1 MFSSVRDCIYS
12 FASGRAGSL
21 LRSEGFSLV
30 AASRGYSRAVVVGIS
45 LRGFSIWEPSSL
57 GWGGFSACVEWAQWL
72 LGTSIPPGLEM
83 EPMRPAL
90 AGEVSATGLP
100 GKFLFLIQ
108 FSSIAQSC
116 PTLSDRMGCSTLG
129 LPGHHQLQKF
139 TQTHDVHSLDVLF
152 FRLNWEG
159 FVT

>member
-1 MFSSVRDCIYS
+1 
-12 FASGRAGSL
+12 
-21 LRSEGFSLV
+21 
-30 AASRGYSRAVVVGIS
+30 
-45 LRGFSIWEPSSL
+45 
-57 GWGGFSACVEWAQWL
+57 
-72 LGTSIPPGLEM
+72 M

-129 LPGHHQLQKF
+129 LPGHHHLQEF
-139 TQTHDVHSLDVLF
+139 TQTHDVHSSLDVLF
-152 FRLNWEG
+152 FSLN
-159 FVT
+159 